1 MEEKKFKTF
10 DQQIEILKSRNLKF
24 GSEETAINALKRYGY
39 YSIINGYK
47 DLYISEVD
55 GKEIYKDGTTFEQ
68 IYSLYEMD
76 KKICSAIVKTMLK
89 VEDRL
94 KTATA
99 YVIAETF
106 SEREEKYLIKKN
118 YRQGKKIDNSD
129 DYSIDALFR
138 KLEKVRNDMRIPTI
152 RHYKE
157 KYDNIP
163 PWILFK
169 ELSFGNIVNLIKLQ
183 KGPQKRKI
191 ISLIYGFPEPA
202 IKSISQ
208 IYDLFMDSLFV
219 FLDYRNRAAHGGRV
233 YNFQAHSE
241 FRYNPLLHSR
251 LDISPEDYRLGIGKS
266 GLSSMCTSLIYYGG
280 EELFLELA
288 VDITIAIKSHCE
300 IYPSDKDYLSKYFD
314 LKLGE

>member
-106 SEREEKYLIKKN
+106 SEREKKN
-118 YRQGKKIDNSD
+118 
-129 DYSIDALFR
+129 
-138 KLEKVRNDMRIPTI
+138 
-152 RHYKE
+152 
-157 KYDNIP
+157 
-163 PWILFK
+163 IL
-169 ELSFGNIVNLIKLQ
+169 
-183 KGPQKRKI
+183 
-191 ISLIYGFPEPA
+191 
-202 IKSISQ
+202 
-208 IYDLFMDSLFV
+208 
-219 FLDYRNRAAHGGRV
+219 
-233 YNFQAHSE
+233 
-241 FRYNPLLHSR
+241 
-251 LDISPEDYRLGIGKS
+251 
-266 GLSSMCTSLIYYGG
+266 
-280 EELFLELA
+280 
-288 VDITIAIKSHCE
+288 
-300 IYPSDKDYLSKYFD
+300 
-314 LKLGE
+314 